1 MAPYSLVIRVVGKRW
16 RVRILDHKEFKKR
29 HPGTLAVAK
38 PHNKTIVLSIKH
50 ASFETVCHEITHA
63 YLDEL
68 CLGNAIGLKKAQTE
82 EVICEL
88 MSKFGPRIVAQSLH
102 VVAAH
107 RRLKQRLA

>member
-1 MAPYSLVIRVVGKRW
+1 MPTPTLTIRVLSKRW
-16 RVRILDHKEFKKR
+16 KVKVLPHKEYKAR
-29 HPGTLAVAK
+29 YPGTLAVAK
-38 PHNKTIVLSIKH
+38 PHTKTIVLSIKH

-68 CLGNAIGLKKAQTE
+68 CMGNALSLKKAQRE
-82 EVICEL
+82 EAICEL

-107 RRLKQRLA
+107 KRLQKRLT